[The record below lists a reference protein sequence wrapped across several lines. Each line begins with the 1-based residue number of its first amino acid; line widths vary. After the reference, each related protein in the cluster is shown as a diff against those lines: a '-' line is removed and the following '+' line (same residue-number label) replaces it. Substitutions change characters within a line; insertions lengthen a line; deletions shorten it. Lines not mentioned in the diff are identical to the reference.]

1 MGLHVMLIILHVHL
15 TCHLS
20 VPEHAA
26 SGSIPQ
32 HGVGL
37 KVILHVD
44 GQVDHR
50 DPYLL
55 NLIEI
60 IYIPVE

>member
-1 MGLHVMLIILHVHL
+1 MQSMGLHVMLIILHV
-15 TCHLS
+15 HLS

-37 KVILHVD
+37 KVLLHVD

-50 DPYLL
+50 DTYLL
-55 NLIEI
+55 SK
-60 IYIPVE
+60 PD